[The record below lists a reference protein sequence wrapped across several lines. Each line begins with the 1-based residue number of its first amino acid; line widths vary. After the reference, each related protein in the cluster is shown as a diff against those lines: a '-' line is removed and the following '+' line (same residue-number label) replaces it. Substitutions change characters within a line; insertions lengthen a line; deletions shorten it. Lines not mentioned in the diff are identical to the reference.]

1 MAAIGQATFNAAG
14 KALRIAAGMLGWRRS
29 IRQRDGDTAP
39 LMEQAMPD
47 PITLEIFTD
56 YV

>member
-1 MAAIGQATFNAAG
+1 MVYSIDNPVPPQEATMAA
-14 KALRIAAGMLGWRRS
+14 
-29 IRQRDGDTAP
+29 
-39 LMEQAMPD
+39 

>member
-1 MAAIGQATFNAAG
+1 VRRHLALVCAPPGAKMNQRATGQKETAMAT
-14 KALRIAAGMLGWRRS
+14 
-29 IRQRDGDTAP
+29 
-39 LMEQAMPD
+39 

>member
-1 MAAIGQATFNAAG
+1 LAPGLRPSVEAAG
-14 KALRIAAGMLGWRRS
+14 QPAVHLPLAGMPFRTRMN
-29 IRQRDGDTAP
+29 A
-39 LMEQAMPD
+39 EQPAFGGPSMAT

>member
-1 MAAIGQATFNAAG
+1 MAYRTGRG
-14 KALRIAAGMLGWRRS
+14 ER
-29 IRQRDGDTAP
+29 
-39 LMEQAMPD
+39 AMAD